1 MNKKAFTLIE
11 LLVVIAIIGILA
23 SMLLPV
29 LAKAKNKA
37 NRMKCSNNL
46 GSIAKAFN
54 TFSSDIDGNTPHLYG
69 QFSGHNVGA
78 GDQGHA
84 LARALGYQD
93 YTDCYEQLQWM
104 NAWPLQQSLVGY
116 SSLGSPLDQKVL
128 AFQRRHWMKTFD
140 QGLPTMGPYAGWGR
154 RGWHGPNNGRVGVN
168 GGQHD
173 MRIMSYALAMQ
184 GDMFA
189 PETVTALT
197 RNIWSAS
204 RGERQNYYQKNGGKN
219 NRDRWDYPNTY
230 EPTDNGRH
238 WTHYWGYQTNLR
250 SVGGNQ
256 VFDTRFYGPG
266 SETFS
271 MTGLAKDEANWVTS
285 GSATTQG
292 SASEFND
299 QLNRAKDNHKEGASV
314 STGLNLTVLRPA
326 SGRSNPSGGGEYTIW

>member
-1 MNKKAFTLIE
+1 MYKKAFTLIE

-37 NRMKCSNNL
+37 NRMKCANNL
-46 GSIAKAFN
+46 KGIAKAFN
-54 TFSSDIDGNTPHLYG
+54 DFSSEIDGNTPHLHG
-69 QFSGHNVGA
+69 QFSGHDVWA

-93 YTDCYEQLQWM
+93 YTDCYEQLQWV
-104 NAWPLQQSLVGY
+104 NAWSLQQSLVGY
-116 SSLGSPLDQKVL
+116 SSLGSPLDQRVI

-140 QGLPTMGPYAGWGR
+140 QGVPTMGSYAGWGR
-154 RGWHGPNNGRVGVN
+154 RGRTGPDNRKGVN

-173 MRIMSYALAMQ
+173 MRIESYALAMQ
-184 GDMFA
+184 GDMYA
-189 PETVTALT
+189 PETVMALT

-204 RGERQNYYQKNGGKN
+204 RGERQSYYQRNGGKN

-230 EPTDNGRH
+230 ESTDNGRH
-238 WTHYWGYQTNLR
+238 WTHYWGYQANLR

-256 VFDTRFYGPG
+256 VFDAKFYGPG

-271 MTGLAKDEANWVTS
+271 MTGLAKDQANWVTS
-285 GSATTQG
+285 AGSATQG

-326 SGRSNPSGGGEYTIW
+326 QGSTNPKGGGESTVW